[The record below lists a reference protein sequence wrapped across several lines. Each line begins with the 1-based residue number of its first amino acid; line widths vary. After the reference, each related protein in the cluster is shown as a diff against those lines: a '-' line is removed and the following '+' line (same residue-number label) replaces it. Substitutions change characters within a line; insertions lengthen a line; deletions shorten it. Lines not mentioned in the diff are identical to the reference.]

1 MKFILKTALK
11 TLILSII
18 LVIPVGLIVTYLSLN
33 QRGIPVGNLGVRN
46 IFLYAQNYS
55 LLIFFV
61 SYLMSSLLVTSLIDK
76 LEVKSVIALHIP
88 ALMVGAVLAGGIY
101 FTRYRHYPLP
111 LGVNTIKLDHK
122 TFLRDGVFNEVSD
135 KAIMLKNSGENN
147 FTLYLYDKTSNDL
160 SITGNLS
167 AEKNGNDLIFIDE
180 PNRVVYFTYKK
191 NQVTDSLKIP
201 FNEFTVNNK
210 LFDNPLIYRYMGQIR
225 NVINL
230 IKKYMY
236 ALSQTEKYI
245 FSGVLYLSVL
255 MILIP
260 LSYALNDRG
269 WGFAG
274 LIGIIVLL
282 VVTPFFYGA
291 IIKLFGKVRFN
302 LSFLRQYSYL
312 SLPLVLCLF
321 GVFLDI
327 LVKITGKRT
336 KQNA

>member
-11 TLILSII
+11 ILILSII
-18 LVIPVGLIVTYLSLN
+18 LVIPVGLIITCLSLN

-55 LLIFFV
+55 LLIFFI
-61 SYLMSSLLVTSLIDK
+61 SYLMSSLLITSLIDK
-76 LEVKSVIALHIP
+76 LKVKSVIALHMP
-88 ALMVGAVLAGGIY
+88 ALIVGAVFAGGIY

-111 LGVNTIKLDHK
+111 LGENTIKLDHK
-122 TFLRDGVFNEVSD
+122 TFLLDGVFHEVPD
-135 KAIMLKNSGENN
+135 RAIMLKSSGKNN

-160 SITGNLS
+160 WITENLS
-167 AEKNGNDLIFIDE
+167 VKKTGKDLVFIDE
-180 PNRVVYFTYKK
+180 PNRVVNFTYKK
-191 NQVTDSLKIP
+191 NQTIDSLKIP
-201 FNEFTVNNK
+201 FNVFTANNK
-210 LFDNPLIYRYMGQIR
+210 LFDNPLIDRYMRQLR
-225 NVINL
+225 NVIIS
-230 IKKYMY
+230 IKKYTG
-236 ALSQTEKYI
+236 ALSQTGKYI

-260 LSYALNDRG
+260 LTYAFNDRG

>member
-1 MKFILKTALK
+1 VKFILKTALK
-11 TLILSII
+11 ILVLSII
-18 LVIPVGLIVTYLSLN
+18 LVIPVGLLITCLSLN

-46 IFLYAQNYS
+46 ILLHAQNYS
-55 LLIFFV
+55 LLIFFI
-61 SYLMSSLLVTSLIDK
+61 SYLLSSLLVTSLIDK
-76 LEVKSVIALHIP
+76 LKVKSIIALHLP
-88 ALMVGAVLAGGIY
+88 ALIVGAVFAGGIY
-101 FTRYRHYPLP
+101 FTRYKHYPLP
-111 LGVNTIKLDHK
+111 LSKNAIKLDYK
-122 TFLRDGVFNEVSD
+122 TFIRDGVFHDVSG
-135 KAIMLKNSGENN
+135 KAIMLKRSSENN

-167 AEKNGNDLIFIDE
+167 RGKIRKDLVSIDE
-180 PNRVVYFTYKK
+180 PNRVVQFTYKK
-191 NQVTDSLKIP
+191 NKATESLKIP
-201 FNEFTVNNK
+201 FSAFTVNNE
-210 LFDNPLIYRYMGQIR
+210 LFDNPLINRYLRQIR
-225 NVINL
+225 IVMISINRY
-230 IKKYMY
+230 ID
-236 ALSQTEKYI
+236 AFSQTGKYI

-260 LSYALNDRG
+260 LTYALNDRG

-282 VVTPFFYGA
+282 AVTPFFYGA
-291 IIKLFGKVRFN
+291 IIKLFGKISFN

-312 SLPLVLCLF
+312 SLPLMLCLF

>member
-11 TLILSII
+11 ILVLSII
-18 LVIPVGLIVTYLSLN
+18 LVIPVGLIITCLSLN

-46 IFLYAQNYS
+46 ILLYAQNYS
-55 LLIFFV
+55 LLIFFI
-61 SYLMSSLLVTSLIDK
+61 SYLMSSLLVTALLDK
-76 LEVKSVIALHIP
+76 LKVQSIIALHIP
-88 ALMVGAVLAGGIY
+88 ALIVGAVFAGGIY

-111 LGVNTIKLDHK
+111 PGENTIKLDHK

-135 KAIMLKNSGENN
+135 KAIMLKSSGENN

-167 AEKNGNDLIFIDE
+167 AEKNGKDLVFIDE
-180 PNRVVYFTYKK
+180 PNRIVYFTYKK
-191 NQVTDSLKIP
+191 NQATGLLKIP
-201 FNEFTVNNK
+201 FNAFTVNNK
-210 LFDNPLIYRYMGQIR
+210 LFDNPLLHRYMRQIR
-225 NVINL
+225 NVINS
-230 IKKYMY
+230 IKKYMD
-236 ALSQTEKYI
+236 ALPQTEKYI

-255 MILIP
+255 MILTP
-260 LSYALNDRG
+260 LTYALNDRG

-274 LIGIIVLL
+274 LIGIMILL

-312 SLPLVLCLF
+312 SLPLLLCIF
-321 GVFLDI
+321 GIFLDI
-327 LVKITGKRT
+327 LVKTTGERA